1 MDVIPGR
8 RSVASP
14 YRALLSLFEGRLPL
28 PDINPSYYHCLGLA
42 LSVLYLYA
50 PTPWPRI
57 FLIVVILLADWFD
70 GATARRYHHVR
81 RAGYIMD
88 VVTDRASEAFIFA
101 AEAGT
106 ALGQVFFLLWMVNAL
121 LTFYSVYSNKHT
133 SLPLR
138 FVYLAVLIARAWGIG
153 NL

>member
-14 YRALLSLFEGRLPL
+14 YRALLSLFEGRLFL
-28 PDINPSYYHCLGLA
+28 PDLNPSYYHLLGLM

-50 PTPWPRI
+50 RAPGLKI
-57 FLIVVILLADWFD
+57 ALIVVVLLADWFD
-70 GATARRYHHVR
+70 GATARRYHRVR
-81 RAGYIMD
+81 RAGYITD
-88 VVTDRASEAFIFA
+88 VVTDRASEAFLFV

-106 ALGQVFFLLWMVNAL
+106 ILGQIFFLLWMVNAL

-138 FVYLAVLIARAWGIG
+138 FVYIVGLMARGWGIG
-153 NL
+153 N

>member
-14 YRALLSLFEGRLPL
+14 YRALLSLFEDWLFL
-28 PDINPSYYHCLGLA
+28 PDLNPSYYHLLGLA

-50 PTPWPRI
+50 RAPGLKI
-57 FLIVVILLADWFD
+57 LLIVVVLLADWFD
-70 GATARRYHHVR
+70 GATARRYHRVR
-81 RAGYIMD
+81 RAGYVTD
-88 VVTDRASEAFIFA
+88 VVTDRASEAFLFA

-106 ALGQVFFLLWMVNAL
+106 ALGQIFFLLWMVNAL

-138 FVYLAVLIARAWGIG
+138 FVYIVGLIARGWGIG
-153 NL
+153 N

>member
-14 YRALLSLFEGRLPL
+14 YRALVSLFEDRVFL
-28 PDINPSYYHCLGLA
+28 PDLNPAYYHLLGLA

-50 PTPWPRI
+50 HTPGPKI
-57 FLIVVILLADWFD
+57 LLIVAVLLADWFD
-70 GATARRYHHVR
+70 GATARRYHHVH
-81 RAGYIMD
+81 RAGYITD

-121 LTFYSVYSNKHT
+121 LTFYSVSSNKHT

-138 FVYLAVLIARAWGIG
+138 FVYIAVLVARAMR
-153 NL
+153 L

>member
-14 YRALLSLFEGRLPL
+14 YRALLSLFEGWLPL
-28 PDINPSYYHCLGLA
+28 PAINPSYYHLLGFV

-50 PTPWPRI
+50 RTPGLKI
-57 FLIVVILLADWFD
+57 VLIVVVLLADWFD
-70 GATARRYHHVR
+70 GATARRYHRVR

-101 AEAGT
+101 AEAGAVT
-106 ALGQVFFLLWMVNAL
+106 GQIFFLLWMINVLFA
-121 LTFYSVYSNKHT
+121 FYSVYLNKHT

-138 FVYLAVLIARAWGIG
+138 FAYIVVLMARAWGIG

>member
-1 MDVIPGR
+1 V
-8 RSVASP
+8 
-14 YRALLSLFEGRLPL
+14 
-28 PDINPSYYHCLGLA
+28 

-50 PTPWPRI
+50 RAPGPKI
-57 FLIVVILLADWFD
+57 FLIIVVLVADWFD
-70 GATARRYHHVR
+70 GATARRYHRVR
-81 RAGYIMD
+81 RAGYITD

-106 ALGQVFFLLWMVNAL
+106 ALGQIFFLLWMVNAL

-138 FVYLAVLIARAWGIG
+138 FAYIVVLMARAWRIG
-153 NL
+153 N

>member
-8 RSVASP
+8 RLVASP
-14 YRALLSLFEGRLPL
+14 YRTLLSLFENRLLL
-28 PDINPSYYHCLGLA
+28 PDLNPSYYHLLGLV

-50 PTPWPRI
+50 RAPGPKI
-57 FLIVVILLADWFD
+57 FLIIVVLVADWFD
-70 GATARRYHHVR
+70 GATARRYHRVR
-81 RAGYIMD
+81 RAGYITD

-106 ALGQVFFLLWMVNAL
+106 ALGQIFFLLWMVNAL

-138 FVYLAVLIARAWGIG
+138 FAYIVILVARAWGIG
-153 NL
+153 N